1 MTFKKKAMAAA
12 ITPVLA
18 VSIFTSSVSAAQF
31 PDVKTSHR
39 AYEAVEAMSKSGIIS
54 GFPDGTFKQYQA
66 VTRAESAILIGRALG
81 VKVTTQNTVYSD
93 LPSSSRAY
101 PYVAELMDRGIFSES
116 TRFYPERPLSRSE
129 MAIILTRAFE
139 LPASSAMPFTDVS
152 ASHGAASYIRA
163 LAAAGI
169 TSGVG
174 DGKYDPNGIVTRG
187 QLAIFL
193 NNALNYEEVPGEDD
207 GEVVDPGT
215 PAPGPGTPVGGETV
229 ASIKAEYNDDFAD
242 LQADAKADLNT
253 LAGQAK
259 AEIAAGASL
268 PAVYDKY
275 YPQALQAEKETD
287 AAFEVIYAQLVADLT
302 GAGFSATEAQSFRTQ
317 YEAAKKQL
325 REDLFAQILG

>member
-1 MTFKKKAMAAA
+1 MNFKKKAMAAA

-18 VSIFTSSVSAAQF
+18 VSIFSSSVSAAQF

-81 VKVTTQNTVYSD
+81 VKVTTQSAVYSD

-139 LPASSAMPFTDVS
+139 LPASSTMPFTDVS

-193 NNALNYEEVPGEDD
+193 NNALNYEDVPGEDD

-215 PAPGPGTPVGGETV
+215 PAPGTPGGGETA
-229 ASIKAEYNDDFAD
+229 ASIKAQYNDDFAD
-242 LQADAKADLNT
+242 LQAEAKTNLDQLAADAK
-253 LAGQAK
+253 K
-259 AEIAAGASL
+259 EIADGGDMFAL
-268 PAVYDKY
+268 FPKY
-275 YPQALQAEKETD
+275 EQLALQTEKETD
-287 AAFEVIYAQLVADLT
+287 AAFEGIYNKLVADLIS
-302 GAGFSATEAQSFRTQ
+302 AGFSATEAQSFRTQ
-317 YEAAKKQL
+317 YEAAKEQMK
-325 REDLFAQILG
+325 EDLIDQIIG